1 MPGTHTTLGISEKCR
16 TVLPGNNLH
25 YISECV
31 AEYTEALIDFHHT
44 VAFINMYMYNMIQ
57 L

>member
-1 MPGTHTTLGISEKCR
+1 MCIAHRIYHGIYDSY
-16 TVLPGNNLH
+16 NLH
-25 YISECV
+25 YFCECV
-31 AEYTEALIDFHHT
+31 VEYTEALIDFHHI

>member
-1 MPGTHTTLGISEKCR
+1 MKPVKLVKSKFSRRLEKIR
-16 TVLPGNNLH
+16 PLLYPVEIP
-25 YISECV
+25 
-31 AEYTEALIDFHHT
+31 ALIDFHHT